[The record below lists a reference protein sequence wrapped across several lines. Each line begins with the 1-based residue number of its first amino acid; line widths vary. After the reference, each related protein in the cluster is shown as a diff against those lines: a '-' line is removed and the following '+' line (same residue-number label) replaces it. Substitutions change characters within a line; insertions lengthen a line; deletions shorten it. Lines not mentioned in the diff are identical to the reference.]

1 MSSTIAVEE
10 LHVGMYIQLEG
21 GWLSHPFPLSS
32 FRIATLDQIET
43 LRGLGLSRVR
53 WVPEK
58 SDLPAGAADGKATSA
73 EASPASSMGRTA
85 AAEDRTATAAATS
98 TKSATAVG
106 PITPQTHAAGQQ
118 REQWLA
124 TQREAALRCE
134 RQYGEAAVAWRAM
147 NDEVVAAPQQA
158 GRTGLALTRAML
170 DKMLGSDEIGIRLIG
185 GGADRAAAHA
195 LNVTVVSLLIGR
207 TLNLGEAE
215 MTDLGVGALLHD
227 VGKLD
232 VAERLR
238 HEEQGFTAAE
248 IAAYRDHVA
257 KGVAHGQRMLLAPGA
272 LAVLAQHHEH
282 ADGSGFPHKFSAD
295 RMAIAA
301 RIVAIVNRYDNLCNP
316 GSRTIALTP
325 HEAVAMLFAQGRA
338 RYDAPVLN
346 AFIRMMGVYPTG
358 SLVQLTDDRFAL
370 VVGVNSNRPLKP
382 RVLVHGT
389 PRAAVARGRCAAQ
402 PPASSDAELLDLET
416 TPDLGIRRSLAAAK
430 LPPAALQAL
439 DPRPR
444 VSYYF
449 EPLGPVGEQQ
459 AQLECA
465 A

>member
-32 FRIATLDQIET
+32 FRITSLDQIET
-43 LRGLGLSRVR
+43 LRSLGLSRVR

-58 SDLPAGAADGKATSA
+58 SDLAGEAADSKTASA
-73 EASPASSMGRTA
+73 GSSPNASIGRIQAPDAPA
-85 AAEDRTATAAATS
+85 ATAAAS
-98 TKSATAVG
+98 
-106 PITPQTHAAGQQ
+106 PLTPQTHATQQ
-118 REQWLA
+118 HQQWLA

-134 RQYGEAAVAWRAM
+134 RQYGEAAIAWRAM

-185 GGADRAAAHA
+185 GGPDRAAAHA

-282 ADGSGFPHKFSAD
+282 ADGSGFPHKLGAD

-346 AFIRMMGVYPTG
+346 AFIRMMGVYPAG
-358 SLVQLTDDRFAL
+358 SLVQLTDDRFAM

-389 PRAAVARGRCAAQ
+389 PRAAVARGRCAVQ
-402 PPASSDAELLDLET
+402 PPASSGAELLDLET
-416 TPDLGIRRSLAAAK
+416 TPDLGIRRSLGAAK

-459 AQLECA
+459 AQVEQA